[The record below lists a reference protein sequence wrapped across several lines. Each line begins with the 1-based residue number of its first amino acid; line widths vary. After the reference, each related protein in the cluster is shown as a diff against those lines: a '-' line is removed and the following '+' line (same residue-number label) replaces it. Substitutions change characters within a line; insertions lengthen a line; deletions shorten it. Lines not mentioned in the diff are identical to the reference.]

1 MNNRQ
6 PIVRVSDADESTPKI
21 DFELID
27 RKYKAWL
34 IRRGFA
40 HDEGSELGMKRS
52 RSRKKYSLD
61 E

>member
-6 PIVRVSDADESTPKI
+6 PIRVSEADESTPRI

-40 HDEGSELGMKRS
+40 TEEECELGMKRP
-52 RSRKKYSLD
+52 RGRKKHPMD